1 VSSGGQRAEG
11 RTTGLWPWK
20 PVQSSTSSSSPQQCT
35 NSICSC
41 GAEKLGRTG
50 DGGEGVQGPL
60 LDGGRRGVLAE
71 GRQDGDAGGEL
82 LRGGRTRAAEAGV
95 AVQPAQR

>member
-1 VSSGGQRAEG
+1 M
-11 RTTGLWPWK
+11 
-20 PVQSSTSSSSPQQCT
+20 
-35 NSICSC
+35 
-41 GAEKLGRTG
+41 
-50 DGGEGVQGPL
+50 QGPL